1 MISSPSSLDVS
12 SSSVISSGLA
22 VAEVVDTGI
31 SGLLRA
37 VVVEAVTGTA
47 KIKSLIIK
55 DFFIY

>member
-22 VAEVVDTGI
+22 VAEVVDIGI

-37 VVVEAVTGTA
+37 VVVEVVTGTA

>member
-1 MISSPSSLDVS
+1 MISSPSSSDVS

-22 VAEVVDTGI
+22 VAEVVDIGI

-37 VVVEAVTGTA
+37 VVVEVVTGTA